1 MRPRLPAALALLA
14 AISLAAACGGDDESS
29 SEPSTGDTAPPTATA
44 PAETEPPPAVT
55 TAPEPPEPVDPPE
68 PEPAPAAE
76 PLPGLPAYTAGFQA
90 WDRLNNQPIPPNSP
104 QTARVGFD
112 AHLGTKNVRVNR
124 DRDRLARIGAGG
136 RRPYPDGTILVKEA
150 RTDDFVSLIAI
161 MRKISGTDPAHGDW
175 VFIEYKRSSADAP
188 FTTEPRLMG
197 SLCWSCHQIAEDT
210 DWVFTPNDA

>member
-1 MRPRLPAALALLA
+1 MRFRLPAALALVAVLTV
-14 AISLAAACGGDDESS
+14 AAACGSDEDSDDA
-29 SEPSTGDTAPPTATA
+29 GPTATA
-44 PAETEPPPAVT
+44 SPTTATTPTPAEPPPAAT
-55 TAPEPPEPVDPPE
+55 TAPDPPE
-68 PEPAPAAE
+68 PEPAPPPE
-76 PLPGLPAYTAGFQA
+76 PLPGLPAYTAGFQS
-90 WDRLNNQPIPPNSP
+90 WDRLNNEPIPPNSP

-124 DRDRLARIGAGG
+124 DRDRLAQTGAGE
-136 RRPYPDGTILVKEA
+136 RRPYPEGTILVKEA
-150 RTDDFVSLIAI
+150 RTGDFVSLVAI

-197 SLCWSCHQIAEDT
+197 ELCWSCHQIADDT